1 MRTQRAQ
8 PRDLLVARSR
18 RLIVARSLLLALA
31 AATPG
36 CHASNAAGA
45 AVITSLA
52 GGYSAIRRANGEC
65 YVDCLPGTSC
75 NRTTGLC
82 EPLACR
88 GKCAEGLTCEETETG
103 SACVPRS
110 TVTRGQ
116 LVESGARPFGDGQA
130 AQGPHGSI
138 GISSDGRASSGVA
151 GVAGPALPTSVNGAI
166 STSPHAESRSSAA
179 GADAGS
185 GAAPATAVQ
194 GLGVKRATDP
204 TVPSG
209 SPAPGLDLMNNP
221 WERNHAD
228 PLPQMSNPNLPPPH

>member
-1 MRTQRAQ
+1 
-8 PRDLLVARSR
+8 
-18 RLIVARSLLLALA
+18 LIVARSLLLALA
-31 AATPG
+31 AATAG

-103 SACVPRS
+103 SACVPRA
-110 TVTRGQ
+110 TVSRGQ
-116 LVESGARPFGDGQA
+116 VVESGARPFGDGQA

-138 GISSDGRASSGVA
+138 GISSDGSASSG
-151 GVAGPALPTSVNGAI
+151 GVGDAGPALSTPANGAI
-166 STSPHAESRSSAA
+166 STSPHAESTRGTP

-185 GAAPATAVQ
+185 GAAPANAVQ
-194 GLGVKRATDP
+194 GLGVQRATDP
-204 TVPSG
+204 SVPSG
-209 SPAPGLDLMNNP
+209 PAAPGLDLMNNP
-221 WERNHAD
+221 WDRNHAD
-228 PLPQMSNPNLPPPH
+228 PLPQMNNPNLPPPH